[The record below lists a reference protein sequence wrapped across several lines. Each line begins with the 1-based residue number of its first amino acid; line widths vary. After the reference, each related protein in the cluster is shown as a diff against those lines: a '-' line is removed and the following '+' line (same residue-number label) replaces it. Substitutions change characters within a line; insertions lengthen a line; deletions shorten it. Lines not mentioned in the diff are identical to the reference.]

1 MIGMK
6 LPFMI
11 ILFLANFILFA
22 QDVKVE
28 KLDYM
33 DIVHQQKIVAHE
45 HSFTPMDEHSSNEL
59 EFLLYILFM
68 GYKHYFSSQ
77 DQRSCTFTPSCSV
90 YAVETI
96 KKNGVMVG
104 FLDTMDRLSRCNGL
118 SPEIYEYD
126 VDQKLFIDYP

>member
-1 MIGMK
+1 MK
-6 LPFMI
+6 LLFMI
-11 ILFLANFILFA
+11 ILFLANLVLFA

-28 KLDYM
+28 KLDF
-33 DIVHQQKIVAHE
+33 IAITESQKKVPHE
-45 HSFTPMDEHSSNEL
+45 HTYGVKDDHSSNEM
-59 EFLLYILFM
+59 EFILYILFR

-96 KKNGVMVG
+96 KKKGVLVG

-126 VDQKLFIDYP
+126 VEQKLFIDYP